1 MQRKRKEPAMGENV
15 IQAVGQSDSETRVA
29 VMFQLF
35 QNQLYKST
43 NAAPASQPEKA
54 EKPAAPEKVEDKQS
68 LLPVTNADTFL
79 RFMVDKKTNDITVYI
94 VDRASNRIMRSIPP
108 NEVNNLKAGD
118 LLKLLA

>member
-1 MQRKRKEPAMGENV
+1 MGENV
-15 IQAVGQSDSETRVA
+15 IQAVGQSDSETRAA

-43 NAAPASQPEKA
+43 NAAPATQSEKA
-54 EKPAAPEKVEDKQS
+54 EKPAAPDKTEEKQS

-94 VDRASNRIMRSIPP
+94 VDRASNRVMRSIPP